1 MKKRGDTQNRRE
13 KNWLDVVGG
22 ALKGAAVAG
31 IVIVLVLAGSAA
43 LLSAGVVS
51 ESAMGGMVLASCVLG
66 CAAGGLTAKRTTGG
80 NPLLIGLV
88 PAGIV
93 ATGLTVLSVLIYRE
107 TMVGQGRAGVL
118 FACLI
123 GGALCG
129 LTGTKMKRKKRR

>member
-1 MKKRGDTQNRRE
+1 MKKRGDTQGRRE

-22 ALKGAAVAG
+22 ALKGAAAAG

-66 CAAGGLTAKRTTGG
+66 CAAGGLTAKRATGG

-93 ATGLTVLSVLIYRE
+93 AMGLTVLSVLIYRE
-107 TMVGQGRAGVL
+107 TAVGQGRAGVL